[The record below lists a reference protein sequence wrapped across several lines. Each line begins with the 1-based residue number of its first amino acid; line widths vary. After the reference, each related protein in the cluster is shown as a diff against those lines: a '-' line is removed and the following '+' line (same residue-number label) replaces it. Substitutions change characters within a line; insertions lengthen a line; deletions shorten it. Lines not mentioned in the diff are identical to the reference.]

1 MSSTKTMIL
10 IQVNGTVSPDQLL
23 KSHLKS
29 RVRVLYW
36 EILPMSSPK
45 TMILIQVNGTV
56 SPDQLLKSHLKSLVR
71 VLYWEIFHNNRKSSK
86 VSEKES
92 SAAPKGKT
100 KPKRKNPPK
109 GKKPY
114 FVGKIN

>member
-1 MSSTKTMIL
+1 MSST
-10 IQVNGTVSPDQLL
+10 
-23 KSHLKS
+23 
-29 RVRVLYW
+29 
-36 EILPMSSPK
+36 K

-100 KPKRKNPPK
+100 KPKRKTPPK
-109 GKKPY
+109 GKTLY
-114 FVGKIN
+114 FIGEI